1 MICKKKILLKF
12 FIEDITE
19 LKKKKKITQ
28 SFSYDLNVTENSNK
42 DVDTKSSKGTN
53 VQQTNQTT
61 QKEQLKLKV
70 I

>member
-1 MICKKKILLKF
+1 M
-12 FIEDITE
+12 
-19 LKKKKKITQ
+19 TQ